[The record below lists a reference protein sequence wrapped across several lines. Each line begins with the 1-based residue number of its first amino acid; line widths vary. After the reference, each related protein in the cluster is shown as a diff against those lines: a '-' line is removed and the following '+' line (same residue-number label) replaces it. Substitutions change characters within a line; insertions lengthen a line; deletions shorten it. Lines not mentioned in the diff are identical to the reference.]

1 MQDGAAKAKRYRER
15 AKQIRSISIDVRSAP
30 DRKFLSDIAKD
41 YDDVAKSLEAK
52 IR

>member
-1 MQDGAAKAKRYRER
+1 MQDGAAKAKRYWER
-15 AKQIRSISIDVRSAP
+15 AKQIRSISVDVRSAP
-30 DRKFLSDIAKD
+30 DRKFLLDVAKD